1 MAETIDH
8 RNIVTLHEVI
18 KEQRDQIN
26 ELRDQLRATNANV
39 AAIQADVQNTKQMIA
54 VLKGIGMGSTVHV

>member
-18 KEQRDQIN
+18 KQQRDQIN